1 MSEKTR
7 NLLIWALVLL
17 LLLIQLYLETRQ
29 GNGARYVGRVAL
41 GCVVAYRVGTLYS
54 RKRD

>member
-17 LLLIQLYLETRQ
+17 SLLVQLYLETRHD
-29 GNGARYVGRVAL
+29 NGARYIGRVTL
-41 GCVVAYRVGTLYS
+41 TSIVAYRVATL
-54 RKRD
+54 RNGKRD

>member
-17 LLLIQLYLETRQ
+17 SLLVQLYLETRHD
-29 GNGARYVGRVAL
+29 NGARYIGRVTL
-41 GCVVAYRVGTLYS
+41 VSIVAYRVATL
-54 RKRD
+54 RNGKRD

>member
-17 LLLIQLYLETRQ
+17 SLLVQLYLETRHE
-29 GNGARYVGRVAL
+29 NGARYIGRVTL
-41 GCVVAYRVGTLYS
+41 TSIVAYRVATL
-54 RKRD
+54 RNGKRD

>member
-17 LLLIQLYLETRQ
+17 SLLVQLYLETRHD
-29 GNGARYVGRVAL
+29 NGARYIGRVTLASI
-41 GCVVAYRVGTLYS
+41 VAYRVATL
-54 RKRD
+54 RNGKRD

>member
-17 LLLIQLYLETRQ
+17 LLLIQLYLETRH
-29 GNGARYVGRVAL
+29 GSGVRYIGRVAL
-41 GCVVAYRVGTLYS
+41 VGLVAYRVATL
-54 RKRD
+54 RNGKRD

>member
-7 NLLIWALVLL
+7 DLLIWAIVLL
-17 LLLIQLYLETRQ
+17 VFLIQLYLETRQ
-29 GNGARYVGRVAL
+29 GNGARYIGRVAL
-41 GCVVAYRVGTLYS
+41 GCVVACRVGTLYS